1 MCRKEDKKTAQAL
14 FSAAGRA
21 VTEID
26 NVCKAV
32 GLEDYIPFAFIQSER
47 GNEEPI
53 IDYRL
58 RGSTSSFIGC
68 HVISHLKALN
78 LEGLA
83 GAYRATINGRKV
95 YFGVLPEQNADAN
108 IFVADHGERVRRAFN
123 DGLTIDG
130 CLELRVD

>member
-1 MCRKEDKKTAQAL
+1 MCRKDEKKTEKAL
-14 FSAAGRA
+14 FSAAARA
-21 VTEID
+21 ATEID
-26 NVCKAV
+26 NVCRAV

-83 GAYRATINGRKV
+83 GVYRATINGRKV
-95 YFGVLPEQNADAN
+95 YFGVLREQNADAN
-108 IFVADHGERVRRAFN
+108 IVVADHGERVRQAFN
-123 DGLTIDG
+123 DGLTIG
-130 CLELRVD
+130 GRLEPRVD